1 MIFEQASRLKLRF
14 ETNRGFLST
23 EDLWDLSLTSLD
35 SIYRVINKKL
45 KEESEESLITT
56 RSKSNKELDLKIE
69 ILKHVVKVKQEEAE
83 LKKARQERLNELE
96 LLCNL
101 KQEKQMD
108 ALKGMDLESL
118 NKRIAELEEA

>member
-14 ETNRGFLST
+14 ETNKGFLST

-45 KEESEESLITT
+45 KEETEESLITT
-56 RSKSNKELDLKIE
+56 RSKSNKELDLKVE

-96 LLCNL
+96 LLRNL

>member
-45 KEESEESLITT
+45 KEETEESLITT
-56 RSKSNKELDLKIE
+56 RSKSNKELDLKVE

>member
-14 ETNRGFLST
+14 ETTKGFLST

-56 RSKSNKELDLKIE
+56 RSKSNKELDLKVE

-96 LLCNL
+96 LLRNL

>member
-14 ETNRGFLST
+14 ETNKGFLST

-45 KEESEESLITT
+45 KEETEESLITT
-56 RSKSNKELDLKIE
+56 RSKSNKELDLKVE

-96 LLCNL
+96 LLRTL

>member
-14 ETNRGFLST
+14 ETSKGFLSV

-35 SIYRVINKKL
+35 GIYRVINKKL

-56 RSKSNKELDLKIE
+56 RSKSNKELDLKVE

-96 LLCNL
+96 LLRNL

>member
-14 ETNRGFLST
+14 ETNKGFLST

-45 KEESEESLITT
+45 KEETEESLITT
-56 RSKSNKELDLKIE
+56 RSKSNKELDLKVE
-69 ILKHVVKVKQEEAE
+69 ILKHIVKVKQEEAE

-96 LLCNL
+96 LLRNL

>member
-14 ETNRGFLST
+14 ETNKGLLSV

-35 SIYRVINKKL
+35 NIYRVINKKL
-45 KEESEESLITT
+45 KEETEESLITT

-96 LLCNL
+96 LLRTL
-101 KQEKQMD
+101 KNEKQID
-108 ALKGMDLESL
+108 ALKGMSLEDL
-118 NKRIAELEEA
+118 NKRIVELEEA

>member
-14 ETNRGFLST
+14 ETTKGFLST
-23 EDLWDLSLTSLD
+23 EDLWDLSLVSLD

-45 KEESEESLITT
+45 KEETEESLITT
-56 RSKSNKELDLKIE
+56 RSKSNKELDLKVE
-69 ILKHVVKVKQEEAE
+69 ILKHIVKVKQEEAE

-96 LLCNL
+96 LLRNL

>member
-14 ETNRGFLST
+14 ETNKGFLST

-45 KEESEESLITT
+45 KEETEESLITT
-56 RSKSNKELDLKIE
+56 RSKSNKELDLKVE

-96 LLCNL
+96 LLRNL

-118 NKRIAELEEA
+118 NKRIAELEEV

>member
-14 ETNRGFLST
+14 ETTKGFLST

-56 RSKSNKELDLKIE
+56 RSKSNKELDLKVE

-96 LLCNL
+96 LLRNL

-118 NKRIAELEEA
+118 NKRIAELEEV